1 MIKAKFLPV
10 EAIQSEIYIIT
21 LDTWNDS
28 ALTNTGSLRYIALA
42 FKDPKNIVEELQASK
57 ESS

>member
-1 MIKAKFLPV
+1 MIKAKFLPA
-10 EAIQSEIYIIT
+10 EAIQSEIYIIV
-21 LDTWNDS
+21 LGPWNYS

-42 FKDPKNIVEELQASK
+42 FKDPNNIVEELKASK